1 MKREGGGEGALN
13 ELSLSAAHSPAC
25 SRGFLKALFAKKPLL
40 DLLCRYGCS
49 FRPPS
54 PSARSFAMQ
63 PKERKPSSHCC
74 HARKGACKAVRGE
87 EKAIFEG
94 VALYGYESLLVFL
107 INHVNCMRR
116 SQTANMFPLAFLRQR
131 RRAHSTL
138 GRDDTNCYR

>member
-1 MKREGGGEGALN
+1 MGLRREKRGGGEGALN

-94 VALYGYESLLVFL
+94 VALYGYESLLVFFNKPCEL
-107 INHVNCMRR
+107 HAQKPNSEYVPPCISEATPKGALNFGPR
-116 SQTANMFPLAFLRQR
+116 
-131 RRAHSTL
+131 
-138 GRDDTNCYR
+138 